1 LKGSNVKNPKIILDV
16 LFYSYCKAFSINPKD
31 ALETPVE
38 LMKRMLLIESVV
50 KDIEQEE
57 MQKIQNKK

>member
-1 LKGSNVKNPKIILDV
+1 LDI